1 MEIIGSLIAISLLT
15 FFYFKYPKVTVK
27 SRVLIKELDHFKS
40 MNGEKMNATKII
52 FLLDDSNKKVTLR
65 VLSQKKFEEINQGD
79 IGILTYRG
87 LFLIEFKKIN
97 DKLMTLLR
105 LDMSKEKRIY
115 HFGVGLKMQLMK

>member
-1 MEIIGSLIAISLLT
+1 MLT

-27 SRVLIKELDHFKS
+27 SRVLIKELDYFKS
-40 MNGEKMNATKII
+40 MNGEKMNVTKII

-87 LFLIEFKKIN
+87 LFLIDFKKHCN
-97 DKLMTLLR
+97 
-105 LDMSKEKRIY
+105 
-115 HFGVGLKMQLMK
+115 